1 MSNAVSVRSKRQ
13 KDLMIYMTM
22 NGEKLKSVNDLK
34 KNFAIDELIDS
45 YYSGELEY
53 FPRKTGNLDMVRNI
67 SKNNAFLLVKL
78 YEILEIKP
86 ELSEE
91 EVRASAV

>member
-1 MSNAVSVRSKRQ
+1 
-13 KDLMIYMTM
+13 MTM
-22 NGEKLKSVNDLK
+22 NGKKLRSVSDLK
-34 KNFAIDELIDS
+34 RNFAIDELIDS

-53 FPRKTGNLDMVRNI
+53 FLKETGNLDMIRKI
-67 SKNNAFLLVKL
+67 RSIRKNNAFLLVKL
-78 YEILEIKP
+78 YEILGIKP

>member
-1 MSNAVSVRSKRQ
+1 
-13 KDLMIYMTM
+13 MTM
-22 NGEKLKSVNDLK
+22 NGKKLRSVSDLK

-53 FPRKTGNLDMVRNI
+53 FLKETGNPDMIRKIRNI
-67 SKNNAFLLVKL
+67 RKNNAFLLVKL
-78 YEILEIKP
+78 YEIFGINP

-91 EVRASAV
+91 EVRNFSDIKKT

>member
-1 MSNAVSVRSKRQ
+1 
-13 KDLMIYMTM
+13 MTM
-22 NGEKLKSVNDLK
+22 NGKKLMSVNDLK

-53 FPRKTGNLDMVRNI
+53 FLKETKNLDMVRKIKNI
-67 SKNNAFLLVKL
+67 PKNNAFLLIRL
-78 YEILEIKP
+78 YEIFVINP

-91 EVRASAV
+91 EVRNFLYVKKT

>member
-1 MSNAVSVRSKRQ
+1 
-13 KDLMIYMTM
+13 MTM
-22 NGEKLKSVNDLK
+22 NGKKLRSVSDLK

-53 FPRKTGNLDMVRNI
+53 FLKETGNLDMLRKI
-67 SKNNAFLLVKL
+67 KSIRKNNAFLLVKL
-78 YEILEIKP
+78 YEILGIKP

-91 EVRASAV
+91 EVRACVV

>member
-1 MSNAVSVRSKRQ
+1 
-13 KDLMIYMTM
+13 MTM
-22 NGEKLKSVNDLK
+22 NGKKLRSVSDLK

-53 FPRKTGNLDMVRNI
+53 FLKETGNLDMIRKI
-67 SKNNAFLLVKL
+67 RSIRKNNAFLLVKL
-78 YEILEIKP
+78 YEILGIKP

-91 EVRASAV
+91 EVRNFSDIKKT

>member
-1 MSNAVSVRSKRQ
+1 
-13 KDLMIYMTM
+13 MTM
-22 NGEKLKSVNDLK
+22 NGKKLMSVNDLK

-53 FPRKTGNLDMVRNI
+53 FLKETKNLDMVRKIKNI
-67 SKNNAFLLVKL
+67 PKNNAFLLVKL
-78 YEILEIKP
+78 YEILGNKP

>member
-1 MSNAVSVRSKRQ
+1 
-13 KDLMIYMTM
+13 MTM
-22 NGEKLKSVNDLK
+22 NGKKLRSVSDLK
-34 KNFAIDELIDS
+34 RNFAIDELIDS

-53 FPRKTGNLDMVRNI
+53 FLKETGNLDMVRKIRNI
-67 SKNNAFLLVKL
+67 RKNNAFLLVKL

>member
-1 MSNAVSVRSKRQ
+1 
-13 KDLMIYMTM
+13 MIYMTM

-53 FPRKTGNLDMVRNI
+53 FPRKTGNFDMVRKIRNI

>member
-1 MSNAVSVRSKRQ
+1 
-13 KDLMIYMTM
+13 MTM
-22 NGEKLKSVNDLK
+22 NGKKLRSVSDLK
-34 KNFAIDELIDS
+34 RNFAIDELIDS

-53 FPRKTGNLDMVRNI
+53 FLKETGNIDMIRKIRNI
-67 SKNNAFLLVKL
+67 RKNNAFILVKL
-78 YEILEIKP
+78 YEILGIKP

>member
-1 MSNAVSVRSKRQ
+1 
-13 KDLMIYMTM
+13 M
-22 NGEKLKSVNDLK
+22 NGKKLRSVSDLK
-34 KNFAIDELIDS
+34 RNFAIDELIDS

-53 FPRKTGNLDMVRNI
+53 FLKETGNIDMIRKIRNI
-67 SKNNAFLLVKL
+67 RKNNAFILVKL
-78 YEILEIKP
+78 YEILGIKP